1 MFIILFQPVTFYV
14 SSLCSWPSS
23 VSTKCPTTRTVITS
37 GIFHFVLSNRKP
49 LLLCGKASSVNNR
62 FVLQNR
68 NPTVLPKPRGSLFT
82 CALEVLHTNQQRQRE
97 RSFLKIFRLGE
108 IKDVLLFFRGCLAA
122 AAAAVPVFSH
132 LLTLSCAAVQSAGC
146 DQQTTVCRARTVLLK
161 KNLNKPC
168 APYGMLGRKKITP

>member
-1 MFIILFQPVTFYV
+1 MLLAQLVKHKM
-14 SSLCSWPSS
+14 SHNNDC
-23 VSTKCPTTRTVITS
+23 VITS

-62 FVLQNR
+62 FVLRNR
-68 NPTVLPKPRGSLFT
+68 NPTVLPKPRQRFLVHVRLKFCT
-82 CALEVLHTNQQRQRE
+82 ITNKGGE
-97 RSFLKIFRLGE
+97 RSFLEIFRLGE

-132 LLTLSCAAVQSAGC
+132 LLTLSCVAVQSAGC

-168 APYGMLGRKKITP
+168 APYGLLGRKINSLD